1 MEYLQQYIIN
11 GQVELALEEMVKIG
25 QQHKFAKINDVMTL
39 LANYKTIKRES
50 MLGLGEHSERINVI
64 NLATLTYI
72 DEMKELFAG
81 QVTLVETEKTAEE
94 RMLEQLQQLT
104 GKVELLLNFMG
115 QMRNP
120 LFENFRRSRLWNFL
134 DTQSRNHLMAAVALE
149 NNDTLDDFS
158 PVVTEYGKALENEL
172 LVKIFSPFKDL
183 FLVQHP
189 KMDRNQYMQ
198 QTYGDF
204 KQILFAFLY
213 KNEKLTLN
221 QMVGMIY
228 EGIHT
233 HKDTP
238 DKLFSPRMHFYQ
250 AVRLKN
256 AVKFI
261 HALDQ
266 LREAKLIKSAR
277 NFVYTRQETEEFK
290 DWVFDVLMN
299 MQPNNNGG
307 KGA

>member
-1 MEYLQQYIIN
+1 MEYIRQFVID
-11 GQVELALEEMVKIG
+11 GQLEQALKELVKIG
-25 QQHKFAKINDVMTL
+25 QQNKYARLTDLRVLLTDYNTL
-39 LANYKTIKRES
+39 KRES
-50 MLGLGEHSERINVI
+50 KLGLGEHSEQTNRII
-64 NLATLTYI
+64 SATFDYI
-72 DEMKELFAG
+72 DEMDVLFAG
-81 QVTLVETEKTAEE
+81 QVNLVETDKTAEALI
-94 RMLEQLQQLT
+94 LEQLQQLT

-120 LFENFRRSRLWNFL
+120 LFENFRRSRLWNLL
-134 DTQSRNHLMAAVALE
+134 DGQSRNHLMTAVALE
-149 NNDTLDDFS
+149 NNETLDDFS

-172 LVKIFSPFKDL
+172 NVKIFLPFREL
-183 FLVQHP
+183 FLKDNP
-189 KMDRNQYMQ
+189 KFDRNQYMQ
-198 QTYGDF
+198 STYGDF
-204 KQILFAFLY
+204 KQILYAFLY

-233 HKDTP
+233 HNDTP
-238 DKLFSPRMHFYQ
+238 DKLFSPRTYFYQ

-261 HALDQ
+261 QALDQ

-307 KGA
+307 KGL

>member
-1 MEYLQQYIIN
+1 MEYIRQLVIH
-11 GQVELALEEMVKIG
+11 GQLEQGLEELIKIG
-25 QQHKFAKINDVMTL
+25 RENKFAKQNDL
-39 LANYKTIKRES
+39 LLLLTNYNNLQRES
-50 MLGLGEHSERINVI
+50 KLGLDDHSAKINGI
-64 NLATLTYI
+64 IRTTFTYI
-72 DEMKELFAG
+72 DEMEIAFAG
-81 QVTLVETEKTAEE
+81 VLKPVETDKDTET
-94 RMLEQLQQLT
+94 RILDQLRQLS

-120 LFENFRRSRLWNFL
+120 LFENFRRSRLWNLL
-134 DTQSRNHLMAAVALE
+134 DGQSRNHLMTAVALE
-149 NNDTLDDFS
+149 NNETLDDFS

-172 LVKIFSPFKDL
+172 NVKIFLPFREL
-183 FLVQHP
+183 FLKDNP
-189 KMDRNQYMQ
+189 KFDRNQYMQ
-198 QTYGDF
+198 STYGDF
-204 KQILFAFLY
+204 KQILYAFLY

-233 HKDTP
+233 HNDTP
-238 DKLFSPRMHFYQ
+238 DKLFSPRTYFYQ

-261 HALDQ
+261 QALDQ
-266 LREAKLIKSAR
+266 LREAKIIKSAR

-307 KGA
+307 KGL

>member
-1 MEYLQQYIIN
+1 MEYIRRYIIN
-11 GQVELALEEMVKIG
+11 GQVEQALEELVKIG
-25 QQHKFAKINDVMTL
+25 QQHKYAKLNDLRLLLTDYNTL
-39 LANYKTIKRES
+39 KRES
-50 MLGLGEHSERINVI
+50 KLGLGEHSESINRIN
-64 NLATLTYI
+64 LSTLTYI
-72 DEMKELFAG
+72 DEMEVLFAG
-81 QVTLVETEKTAEE
+81 QVALVETDKTAEA
-94 RMLEQLQQLT
+94 RILEQLQQLS

-120 LFENFRRSRLWNFL
+120 LFENFRRSRMWNFL
-134 DTQSRNHLMAAVALE
+134 DAQSRNHLMAAVALE
-149 NNDTLDDFS
+149 NNETLDDFS

-172 LVKIFSPFKDL
+172 NVKIFSPFKEL
-183 FLVQHP
+183 FLAQHP

-233 HKDTP
+233 HKETP
-238 DKLFSPRMHFYQ
+238 DKLFSPRTYFYQ
-250 AVRLKN
+250 FCRLKN
-256 AVKFI
+256 AAKYL

-299 MQPNNNGG
+299 MQPNNSGG
-307 KGA
+307 KVL

>member
-1 MEYLQQYIIN
+1 MEYIRQFVID
-11 GQVELALEEMVKIG
+11 GQLEQALKELVKIG
-25 QQHKFAKINDVMTL
+25 QQNKYARLTDLRVLLTDYNTL
-39 LANYKTIKRES
+39 KRES
-50 MLGLGEHSERINVI
+50 KLGLGEHSEQTNRII
-64 NLATLTYI
+64 SATFDYI
-72 DEMKELFAG
+72 DEMDVLFAG
-81 QVTLVETEKTAEE
+81 QVNLVETDKTAEALI
-94 RMLEQLQQLT
+94 LEQLQQLT

-115 QMRNP
+115 RMRNP
-120 LFENFRRSRLWNFL
+120 LFENFRRSRLWNLL
-134 DTQSRNHLMAAVALE
+134 DGQSRNHLMTAVALE
-149 NNDTLDDFS
+149 NNETLDDFS

-172 LVKIFSPFKDL
+172 NVKIFLPFREL
-183 FLVQHP
+183 FLKDNP
-189 KMDRNQYMQ
+189 KFDRNQYMQ
-198 QTYGDF
+198 STYGDF
-204 KQILFAFLY
+204 KQILYAFLY

-233 HKDTP
+233 HNDTP
-238 DKLFSPRMHFYQ
+238 DKLFSPRTYFYQ

-261 HALDQ
+261 QALDQ

-307 KGA
+307 KGL